1 VLRITVPP
9 LLPLLRRLV
18 LLWLA
23 MPLAAP
29 WAADMTLILDDTSQQ
44 YGEFAAQLR
53 SVNAASHRLTQGRVD
68 ILPMD
73 ALHQLDAPQ
82 APAAR
87 TAPDDG
93 DSVLAGVRTRSA
105 RGSMLPEAGQANNSP
120 PAPRAEGNDPGVLIA
135 VGPRAARAVVQRS
148 GSEPVLLALLGR
160 LEYEELRSLPA
171 LRRPDRAIGV
181 LLRDPAAA
189 AQLSLID
196 AVLPGKRRVGVV
208 TAPRAEPLVRE
219 LTGAALTWPA
229 QHPSRGNRP
238 WAIAAADAP
247 DAHALT
253 AALQAVLPVSDA
265 LLVLPDPV
273 GSTSAAALALL
284 QSAAAANLPVF
295 ATSEAMVRAGALAA
309 LVPGSA
315 QLAEQAHA
323 LSLKLKQAPPGPPMV
338 EAPRRAAVRTNPHVA
353 RRLGLALP
361 PDDVLTAAVARK
373 D

>member
-1 VLRITVPP
+1 VHRISAPP
-9 LLPLLRRLV
+9 LLLLLRRLAV
-18 LLWLA
+18 LWLA
-23 MPLAAP
+23 APLAAP
-29 WAADMTLILDDTSQQ
+29 WAADMTLILDDTAQQ

-68 ILPMD
+68 ILPLD
-73 ALHQLDAPQ
+73 SLRQLDAQ
-82 APAAR
+82 AAAPR
-87 TAPDDG
+87 SGPDDS

-105 RGSMLPEAGQANNSP
+105 RGSMLPDTGPPASP
-120 PAPRAEGNDPGVLIA
+120 PQPVRAEGSDPGVLVA
-135 VGPRAARAVVQRS
+135 VGPKAARAVVQRA
-148 GSEPVLLALLGR
+148 GNEPILLALLGR
-160 LEYEELRSLPA
+160 LEYEELRALPA
-171 LRRPDRAIGV
+171 LRRPERAIGV

-189 AQLSLID
+189 EQLSLID

-208 TAPRAEPLVRE
+208 TAPQAEPLMRD
-219 LTGAALTWPA
+219 LASAALAWPA
-229 QHPSRGNRP
+229 QHPSRGGRP

-247 DAHALT
+247 DANALT
-253 AALQAVLPVSDA
+253 SALQAVVPASDA

-284 QSAAAANLPVF
+284 QSAATANLPVF

-309 LVPGSA
+309 LVPGNA

-323 LSLKLKQAPPGPPMV
+323 LTVRLRQSPPGPPVV
-338 EAPRRAAVRTNPHVA
+338 EAPRRLTVRTNPHVA

-361 PDDVLTAAVARK
+361 PDDALTAAVARR

>member
-1 VLRITVPP
+1 MFRLSAP
-9 LLPLLRRLV
+9 LLPLLRRLAA
-18 LLWLA
+18 LWLA
-23 MPLAAP
+23 APLAAP
-29 WAADMTLILDDTSQQ
+29 WAADMTLILDDTGQQ

-53 SVNAASHRLTQGRVD
+53 SVNAASHRLTQGKVD
-68 ILPMD
+68 ILPLD
-73 ALHQLDAPQ
+73 ALRQLDGPQ
-82 APAAR
+82 AG
-87 TAPDDG
+87 APRSSADDG

-105 RGSMLPEAGQANNSP
+105 RGSMLPDTGASASP
-120 PAPRAEGNDPGVLIA
+120 PPVRAESGDPGVLVA
-135 VGPRAARAVVQRS
+135 VGPRAARAVVQRA
-148 GSEPVLLALLGR
+148 GNEPVLLALLGR
-160 LEYEELRSLPA
+160 LEYEELRALPA
-171 LRRPDRAIGV
+171 LRRPERAIGV

-189 AQLSLID
+189 EQLSLID

-208 TAPRAEPLVRE
+208 TAPQAEPLMRE
-219 LTGAALTWPA
+219 LASAALTWPA
-229 QHPSRGNRP
+229 QHPSRGGRP

-247 DAHALT
+247 DANALT
-253 AALQAVLPVSDA
+253 GALQTVVPASDA

-284 QSAAAANLPVF
+284 QSAATANLPVF

-323 LSLKLKQAPPGPPMV
+323 LTVRLKQAPPGPPVV
-338 EAPRRAAVRTNPHVA
+338 EAPRRLTVRTNPHVA

-361 PDDVLTAAVARK
+361 PDDVLTAAVARR